1 MKANIFLTG
10 FSGTGKSTVGRDTAR
25 RLGWRYVDT
34 DTEIVR
40 AAGKSIHAIFRDD
53 SEARFRELE
62 RHSLAEACRGESQV
76 VSTGGGIV
84 TDEANRQLMEASG
97 LIVCLEARP
106 ETIHDRLAAQ
116 DRDSGN
122 TEVRPLLGGGLDRIR
137 SLKSQRQQSYALAHW
152 TVHTDALTPKE
163 AADQVVEAWETMSR
177 RQEVQDVD
185 GDLVATVRTAS
196 GNYPVWVGWGILREL
211 PERVRRVGTP
221 GAAYVI
227 TDRGAYRH
235 GRNAQIALEG
245 GGIPAH
251 IFTLPS
257 GETSK
262 TLEMA
267 NTLYGWLARLKAE
280 RGHMVLAVGGGVVG
294 DVAGFVAATFLRGL
308 AFAQVPTTMLAMMD
322 ASIGGKTAVDLP
334 QGKNLVGAFY
344 QPRLVLSDV
353 ETLRSLPDRELR
365 SGWAEAVKHGLIMDE
380 GLLRRFEEEREPIL
394 GLDPSVAADVIR
406 RSVAIKA
413 DVVSRDERETLGLR
427 VLLNYGHT
435 IGHAIEAATGYSRF
449 LHGEA
454 VSLGMTA
461 AAHISLGMG
470 TLTGAEVERQRTL
483 LKSYGLPVSASGLD
497 REAIYDAVSMDK
509 KTTAGSVRWVLL
521 DGIGRA
527 VTHADVP
534 PGLVNDALDVV
545 LSGNGG
551 P

>member
-1 MKANIFLTG
+1 M
-10 FSGTGKSTVGRDTAR
+10 
-25 RLGWRYVDT
+25 
-34 DTEIVR
+34 
-40 AAGKSIHAIFRDD
+40 
-53 SEARFRELE
+53 
-62 RHSLAEACRGESQV
+62 
-76 VSTGGGIV
+76 
-84 TDEANRQLMEASG
+84 
-97 LIVCLEARP
+97 
-106 ETIHDRLAAQ
+106 
-116 DRDSGN
+116 
-122 TEVRPLLGGGLDRIR
+122 LGGGLDRIR

-365 SGWAEAVKHGLIMDE
+365 SGWAEAIKHGLIMDE

>member
-10 FSGTGKSTVGRDTAR
+10 FSGTGKSTVGRETAR
-25 RLGWRYVDT
+25 RLGWRYLDT

-40 AAGKSIHAIFRDD
+40 AAGKSIDAIFRDD
-53 SEARFRELE
+53 SEERFRELE
-62 RHSLAEACRGESQV
+62 RLSLAEACRGNRQV

-84 TDEANRQLMEASG
+84 TNEANRQLMEASG
-97 LIVCLEARP
+97 LVVCLEARP
-106 ETIHDRLAAQ
+106 ETIRARLAAQ
-116 DRDSGN
+116 GRDSGRA
-122 TEVRPLLGGGLDRIR
+122 EVRPLLGGGLDRIR

-152 TVHTDALTPKE
+152 TVHTDALTPQE
-163 AADQVVEAWETMSR
+163 AADQVVDAWETMSGR
-177 RQEVQDVD
+177 SPARHVD
-185 GDLVATVRTAS
+185 SDLAATVRTAS
-196 GNYPVWVGWGILREL
+196 GSYPVWVGWGVLREL
-211 PERVRRVGTP
+211 PERVKDVAAP

-267 NTLYGWLARLKAE
+267 DTLYAWLARLKAE

-294 DVAGFVAATFLRGL
+294 DLAGFVAATFLRGI
-308 AFAQVPTTMLAMMD
+308 AFTQVPTTMLAMMD

-353 ETLRSLPDRELR
+353 ETLQSLPDRELR
-365 SGWAEAVKHGLIMDE
+365 SGWAEAIKHGLIMDE
-380 GLLRRFEEEREPIL
+380 VLLRRFEDDREAIFA
-394 GLDPSVAADVIR
+394 LDPSVATDVIR
-406 RSVAIKA
+406 RSVAVKA
-413 DVVSRDERETLGLR
+413 DVVSRDEKETLGLR

-435 IGHAIEAATGYSRF
+435 IGHAIEAATGYGRF

-470 TLTGAEVERQRTL
+470 TLTKVEVERQRML
-483 LKSYGLPVSASGLD
+483 LESYGLPVSAGGLD
-497 REAIYDAVSMDK
+497 RAAILDAMTMDK
-509 KTTAGSVRWVLL
+509 KTAAGSVRWVLL
-521 DGIGRA
+521 NGIGKALTR
-527 VTHADVP
+527 ADVP
-534 PGLVNDALDVV
+534 PGLVDEALDVV
-545 LSGNGG
+545 LSGNGE

>member
-10 FSGTGKSTVGRDTAR
+10 FSGTGKSTVGLETAR

-40 AAGKSIHAIFRDD
+40 TAGKSIDAVFRDD

-62 RHSLAEACRGESQV
+62 RRSLAEACRGESQV

-84 TDEANRQLMEASG
+84 MDEANRQLMEASG
-97 LIVCLEARP
+97 LVVCLEARP
-106 ETIHDRLAAQ
+106 ETIHDRLTAQ
-116 DRDSGN
+116 DRDSGRA
-122 TEVRPLLGGGLDRIR
+122 EVRPLLGGGLDGIR

-152 TVHTDALTPKE
+152 TVHTDLLTPKE
-163 AADQVVEAWETMSR
+163 AAGQIVEAWETMSR
-177 RQEVQDVD
+177 RSEAPDMG
-185 GDLVATVRTAS
+185 GDLAATVRTAS
-196 GNYPVWVGWGILREL
+196 GSYPIWVGWGILNEL
-211 PERVRRVGTP
+211 PERVKKVAAP
-221 GAAYVI
+221 GAAYVV

-245 GGIPAH
+245 GGIPTH

-267 NTLYGWLARLKAE
+267 KTLYGWLARLKAE
-280 RGHMVLAVGGGVVG
+280 RGHMVLAAGGGVVG
-294 DVAGFVAATFLRGL
+294 DVAGFVAATFLRGIS
-308 AFAQVPTTMLAMMD
+308 FAQVPTTMLAMMD

-344 QPRLVLSDV
+344 QPRFVLSDV
-353 ETLRSLPDRELR
+353 EVLQSLPGRELR
-365 SGWAEAVKHGLIMDE
+365 SGWAEAIKHGLIMDE
-380 GLLRRFEEEREPIL
+380 GLLRRFEEEREAVMA
-394 GLDPSVAADVIR
+394 LDPAVATDVIR
-406 RSVAIKA
+406 QSVAIKA
-413 DVVSRDERETLGLR
+413 DVVSKDEKETLGLR

-470 TLTGAEVERQRTL
+470 TLTGAEVDRQRTL
-483 LKSYGLPVSASGLD
+483 LELYGLPVSASGLD
-497 REAIYDAVSMDK
+497 RGAIYDAVSMDK

-527 VTHADVP
+527 VTRTDVP
-534 PGLVNDALDVV
+534 TGLVDDALDVV

>member
-10 FSGTGKSTVGRDTAR
+10 FSGTGKSTVGRETAR

-34 DTEIVR
+34 DAEIVR
-40 AAGKSIHAIFRDD
+40 TAGKSIDAIFRDD
-53 SEARFRELE
+53 SEERFRELE
-62 RHSLAEACRGESQV
+62 RRSLAEACRGERQV

-84 TDEANRQLMEASG
+84 TNEANRQLMEGAG
-97 LIVCLEARP
+97 LVVCLEAKP
-106 ETIHDRLAAQ
+106 ETIHARLAAQ
-116 DRDSGN
+116 DCDSGRA
-122 TEVRPLLGGGLDRIR
+122 EVRPLLGGRLDRIR
-137 SLKSQRQQSYALAHW
+137 FLKSQRQQSYALAQW
-152 TVHTDALTPKE
+152 TVHTDALTPIE
-163 AADQVVEAWETMSR
+163 AAEQVVGAWETMTR
-177 RQEVQDVD
+177 RNLAQDMD
-185 GDLVATVRTAS
+185 GDLAATVRTAS
-196 GNYPVWVGWGILREL
+196 GSYPVWVGWGVLSEL
-211 PERVRRVGTP
+211 PERVRRVGAP

-235 GRNAQIALEG
+235 GRNTQIALEG
-245 GGIPAH
+245 VGIPAH

-257 GETSK
+257 GEQSK

-267 NTLYGWLARLKAE
+267 DTLYGWLARLKAE

-294 DVAGFVAATFLRGL
+294 DLAGFVAATFLRGI
-308 AFAQVPTTMLAMMD
+308 AFAQVPTTMLAVMD

-344 QPRLVLSDV
+344 QPKLVLSDV

-365 SGWAEAVKHGLIMDE
+365 SGWAEAIKHGLIMDD
-380 GLLRRFEEEREPIL
+380 GLLRRFEEERKAIL
-394 GLDPSVAADVIR
+394 ALDPVVATDVIR

-413 DVVSRDERETLGLR
+413 DVVSRDEKETMGLR

-435 IGHAIEAATGYSRF
+435 IGHAIEAATGYSRY

-461 AAHISLGMG
+461 AAHISMGMG

-483 LKSYGLPVSASGLD
+483 LESYGLPISTGGVDRAAILD
-497 REAIYDAVSMDK
+497 AMSMDK

-521 DGIGRA
+521 DGIGKALTRS
-527 VTHADVP
+527 DVP
-534 PGLVNDALDVV
+534 LSLVDEALDGV
-545 LSGNGG
+545 LSENGE

>member
-10 FSGTGKSTVGRDTAR
+10 FSGTGKSTVGRETAR
-25 RLGWRYVDT
+25 LLGWRYVDT
-34 DTEIVR
+34 DAEIVR
-40 AAGKSIHAIFRDD
+40 AAGKSIDAIFRDD
-53 SEARFRELE
+53 SEERFRELE
-62 RHSLAEACRGESQV
+62 RRSLADACRGERQV

-84 TDEANRQLMEASG
+84 ANESNRRLMEASG
-97 LIVCLEARP
+97 LVVCLEARP
-106 ETIHDRLAAQ
+106 ETIHHRLTAQ
-116 DRDSGN
+116 DRGSGR
-122 TEVRPLLGGGLDRIR
+122 TEVRPMLDGGLDRIR
-137 SLKSQRQQSYALAHW
+137 SLKARRQQSYALAHW
-152 TVHTDALTPKE
+152 TVHTDALTPQE
-163 AADQVVEAWETMSR
+163 AAGQVAAAWDAMSR
-177 RQEVQDVD
+177 RGAAPDTG
-185 GDLVATVRTAS
+185 GDLAATVRAAS
-196 GNYPVWVGWGILREL
+196 GTYPVRVGWGVLREL
-211 PERVRRVGTP
+211 PQRIKEVAAP

-262 TLEMA
+262 TLETA
-267 NTLYGWLARLKAE
+267 DTLYGWLAGLKAE
-280 RGHMVLAVGGGVVG
+280 RGHVVLAVGGGVVG
-294 DVAGFVAATFLRGL
+294 DLAGFVAATFLRGV
-308 AFAQVPTTMLAMMD
+308 AFAQVPTTMLAIMD

-344 QPRLVLSDV
+344 QPKLVLSDV
-353 ETLRSLPDRELR
+353 ETLRSLPGRELR
-365 SGWAEAVKHGLIMDE
+365 SGWAEAIKHGLIMDE
-380 GLLRRFEEEREPIL
+380 GLLRRFEQEREAVL
-394 GLDPSVAADVIR
+394 ALDPAVATDVIR

-413 DVVSRDERETLGLR
+413 DVVSRDEKETLGLR

-461 AAHISLGMG
+461 AAHISRGMG
-470 TLTGAEVERQRTL
+470 TMTAAEVERQRAL
-483 LKSYGLPVSASGLD
+483 LESYGLPVSAGGLD
-497 REAIYDAVSMDK
+497 RAAILDAMTMDK

-521 DGIGRA
+521 DGIGGA
-527 VTHADVP
+527 VTRSDVP
-534 PGLVNDALDVV
+534 PSLVDEALDVI
-545 LSGNGG
+545 LGGNGG

>member
-1 MKANIFLTG
+1 M
-10 FSGTGKSTVGRDTAR
+10 
-25 RLGWRYVDT
+25 
-34 DTEIVR
+34 
-40 AAGKSIHAIFRDD
+40 
-53 SEARFRELE
+53 
-62 RHSLAEACRGESQV
+62 
-76 VSTGGGIV
+76 
-84 TDEANRQLMEASG
+84 
-97 LIVCLEARP
+97 
-106 ETIHDRLAAQ
+106 
-116 DRDSGN
+116 
-122 TEVRPLLGGGLDRIR
+122 LGGGLDRIR

-322 ASIGGKTAVDLP
+322 ASIGGKTAVDLQ
-334 QGKNLVGAFY
+334 QGKNLVGA
-344 QPRLVLSDV
+344 S
-353 ETLRSLPDRELR
+353 TS
-365 SGWAEAVKHGLIMDE
+365 
-380 GLLRRFEEEREPIL
+380 
-394 GLDPSVAADVIR
+394 
-406 RSVAIKA
+406 
-413 DVVSRDERETLGLR
+413 
-427 VLLNYGHT
+427 
-435 IGHAIEAATGYSRF
+435 
-449 LHGEA
+449 
-454 VSLGMTA
+454 
-461 AAHISLGMG
+461 
-470 TLTGAEVERQRTL
+470 
-483 LKSYGLPVSASGLD
+483 
-497 REAIYDAVSMDK
+497 
-509 KTTAGSVRWVLL
+509 
-521 DGIGRA
+521 
-527 VTHADVP
+527 
-534 PGLVNDALDVV
+534 PG
-545 LSGNGG
+545 
-551 P
+551 

>member
-1 MKANIFLTG
+1 MKANIFLSG
-10 FSGTGKSTVGRDTAR
+10 FSGTGKSTVGRETAR

-34 DTEIVR
+34 DAEIVS
-40 AAGKSIHAIFRDD
+40 AAGKSIDDIFRDD
-53 SEARFRELE
+53 SEERFRELE
-62 RHSLAEACRGESQV
+62 RCSLAEACGGERQV

-84 TDEANRQLMEASG
+84 TNDANRRLMEASG
-97 LIVCLEARP
+97 LVVCLEARP
-106 ETIHDRLAAQ
+106 ETIHARLTAQ
-116 DRDSGN
+116 DRGSGRA
-122 TEVRPLLGGGLDRIR
+122 EVRPLLGGGLDRIR
-137 SLKSQRQQSYALAHW
+137 SLKSKRQQSYALAHW
-152 TVHTDALTPKE
+152 TVHTDALTPIE
-163 AADQVVEAWETMSR
+163 AAEQVVSAWETMSR
-177 RQEVQDVD
+177 RGEAQDMD
-185 GDLVATVRTAS
+185 GDLAATVRTAS
-196 GNYPVWVGWGILREL
+196 GSYPVRVGWGVSRDL
-211 PERVRRVGTP
+211 PRRVKEVAAP
-221 GAAYVI
+221 GAVYVI
-227 TDRGAYRH
+227 TDRGAYRQ

-245 GGIPAH
+245 GGIPSH

-257 GETSK
+257 GEKSK

-267 NTLYGWLARLKAE
+267 DTLYAWLARLKAE

-294 DVAGFVAATFLRGL
+294 DLAGFVAATFLRGI

-353 ETLRSLPDRELR
+353 ESLRSLPDRELR
-365 SGWAEAVKHGLIMDE
+365 SGWAEAIKHGLIMDE
-380 GLLRRFEEEREPIL
+380 GLLRRFEEEREAIL
-394 GLDPSVAADVIR
+394 TLDPAVATDVIR
-406 RSVAIKA
+406 RSVAVKA
-413 DVVSRDERETLGLR
+413 DIVSKDERETLGLR

-435 IGHAIEAATGYSRF
+435 IGHAIEAATGYGRF

-483 LKSYGLPVSASGLD
+483 LESYGLPVSAGRLERTAILD
-497 REAIYDAVSMDK
+497 AMTMDK

-527 VTHADVP
+527 LTRADVP
-534 PGLVNDALDVV
+534 LSLVDEALDVV
-545 LSGNGG
+545 LSENGE